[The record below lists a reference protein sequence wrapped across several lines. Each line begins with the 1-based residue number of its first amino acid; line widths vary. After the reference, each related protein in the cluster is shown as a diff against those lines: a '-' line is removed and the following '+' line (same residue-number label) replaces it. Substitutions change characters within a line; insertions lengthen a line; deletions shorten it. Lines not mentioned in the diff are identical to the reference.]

1 MLDHLGPFSEAH
13 GGPIMAQNSTNMAQ
27 NINKMALH
35 DPKCPYMTPSG
46 PKTLPMGILHD
57 IVSCWITL
65 GPFHNG
71 LWIAGISRGGSGFY
85 CRGTLVA
92 RFYALNFIII
102 IFATLIIILVCRGYS
117 FGFVT
122 EGVKN
127 PSNGWFLAKL
137 MEKGVPH
144 PP

>member
-1 MLDHLGPFSEAH
+1 MLDHPGAFSEAH
-13 GGPIMAQNSTNMAQ
+13 WG
-27 NINKMALH
+27 H
-35 DPKCPYMTPSG
+35 
-46 PKTLPMGILHD
+46 
-57 IVSCWITL
+57 V
-65 GPFHNG
+65 G

-92 RFYALNFIII
+92 RFYVLNFIII
-102 IFATLIIILVCRGYS
+102 IFAILIIILVCRGYS
-117 FGFVT
+117 FGFIT

-144 PP
+144 PPLQNISVNRMYP

>member
-1 MLDHLGPFSEAH
+1 MLDHPGAFSEAH
-13 GGPIMAQNSTNMAQ
+13 WG
-27 NINKMALH
+27 H
-35 DPKCPYMTPSG
+35 
-46 PKTLPMGILHD
+46 
-57 IVSCWITL
+57 V
-65 GPFHNG
+65 G
-71 LWIAGISRGGSGFY
+71 LWIAGISRGSSGFY

-92 RFYALNFIII
+92 RFYVLNFIII
-102 IFATLIIILVCRGYS
+102 IFAILIIILVCRGYS

-137 MEKGVPH
+137 MEKGIPH